1 MALDRVIDLS
11 HEFSYIIFFVREILR
26 SGFRNIF
33 DSLRDIY
40 IHIYGLISSPFFE
53 IESRN

>member
-40 IHIYGLISSPFFE
+40 IYIRFNFF
-53 IESRN
+53 SFLRRN